1 MSESLLILLVSKTI
15 GLVVINHTNGL
26 HERVADGRA
35 NELETSLE

>member
-1 MSESLLILLVSKTI
+1 MPNILLILFVSKTI
-15 GLVVINHTNGL
+15 GLVVINHADRL